1 MLGLPDRRP
10 TSSGRITLG
19 SIIRIIRR
27 DFEIGTGKIVEVQI
41 NKLKTKEVLEGND
54 CGIQVETK
62 IDIAPGD
69 VLEAFEITVK

>member
-1 MLGLPDRRP
+1 VTYGESLYNRTKPP
-10 TSSGRITLG
+10 NQ
-19 SIIRIIRR
+19 
-27 DFEIGTGKIVEVQI
+27 E

-69 VLEAFEITVK
+69 VLEAFEVKIV